1 MTSSDSLLRRHL
13 GWVLVIK
20 LIALFA
26 LWWFFVR
33 DSGMQIDPAVLSRQF
48 APNPVVQGAPHGQ

>member
-33 DSGMQIDPAVLSRQF
+33 DSGMQVDPAALSRQF

>member
-1 MTSSDSLLRRHL
+1 
-13 GWVLVIK
+13 VLAIK

-33 DSGMQIDPAVLSRQF
+33 DSGMQLDPAALSRQF

>member
-1 MTSSDSLLRRHL
+1 MTPSDSLLQRHL
-13 GWVLVIK
+13 GWVVAIK
-20 LIALFA
+20 LTALLL

-33 DSGMQIDPAVLSRQF
+33 DMGTQIDPAALSRQF

>member
-1 MTSSDSLLRRHL
+1 VTSSDSLLRRHL

-20 LIALFA
+20 LIALFT

-33 DSGMQIDPAVLSRQF
+33 DSGMQVDPAALSRQF

>member
-1 MTSSDSLLRRHL
+1 VTSSDSLLRRHL

-33 DSGMQIDPAVLSRQF
+33 DSGMQVDPSALSRQF

>member
-1 MTSSDSLLRRHL
+1 
-13 GWVLVIK
+13 VVAIK
-20 LIALFA
+20 LMALLL

-33 DSGMQIDPAVLSRQF
+33 DSGTQLDPAALSRQF

>member
-1 MTSSDSLLRRHL
+1 MTPSDSLLRRHL

-20 LIALFA
+20 LFALFA

-33 DSGMQIDPAVLSRQF
+33 DSTTQVDPAALSWQF
-48 APNPVVQGAPHGQ
+48 TPNPVVQGAPHGQ

>member
-1 MTSSDSLLRRHL
+1 MTSSDSVLRRHL

-20 LIALFA
+20 FFALLL

-33 DSGMQIDPAVLSRQF
+33 DKGTQLDPAALSRQF